1 MKRFSGIIVVLLFLC
16 VDICA
21 QNREVMVWG
30 IPFASSK
37 KDLIAAIQTNAPD
50 AIIVDVRQQGNSLL
64 WRANGFPDEYLRF
77 DGFNVYSAA
86 AEFTSDDKLARAY
99 IGLIPTN
106 RKKVFK
112 LYSTVKKY
120 LTAKYGNPQSDYAF
134 FKSPYHQKG
143 NENNTWAVIEGK
155 CVYSA
160 FWTVP
165 YRKST
170 ITISIEITNDRQVEL
185 SFVDEKAKVSLPVK
199 QVAD

>member
-37 KDLIAAIQTNAPD
+37 KDLIAAIQANAPD

-106 RKKVFK
+106 GKKVFK

-120 LTAKYGNPQSDYAF
+120 LTAKYGNPESDYAF

-165 YRKST
+165 YHKTT
-170 ITISIEITNDRQVEL
+170 ITISIEITSERQVEL
-185 SFVDEKAKVSLPVK
+185 SFVDEKAKISSSVLQKVN
-199 QVAD
+199 